1 MMGSSFSSQE
11 FRPESAGPSEIS
23 KNQDKRTAAAC
34 THRNRHP
41 APSNQNRTPLVLYHH
56 IANIVEWLVLSD
68 LVLPCR
74 DFDQI
79 WDTWSIFLARFERL
93 NIGTLKLIN

>member
-1 MMGSSFSSQE
+1 MMPTILLVQGYGMGSSFSPQN
-11 FRPESAGPSEIS
+11 FRSESAGPSEIS

-34 THRNRHP
+34 THRKP
-41 APSNQNRTPLVLYHH
+41 PSSPINQNRTPLVLYHH

-68 LVLPCR
+68 LVLLCR

-79 WDTWSIFLARFERL
+79 WDT
-93 NIGTLKLIN
+93 